1 MDNTETHYL
10 SYDPDEILKE
20 MIDAY
25 AEAGGGPLWPG
36 DEKEMLLQSVLSV
49 IVQAFA
55 GVDNALRMATLRYA
69 VGDYLDIYGEKRN
82 CVRISATKA
91 TAVIRVTTIATGSA
105 NVIPAGTAVT
115 QDGETLYLT
124 DNDITLSGGAQSLLA
139 NVTAEKEGSV
149 GNGLLAG
156 AQMQFLVEFPG
167 VTTVVCETSAAGG
180 LDEEEDDYYR
190 ERIRMYGLTTVTTG
204 PADQYNSVAMAVSS
218 VILDAHAKNLGG
230 GSVGVYLLLSDDDE
244 AEAIINAVQVALSPD
259 TVRPLNDSV
268 TVALATKKEYTL
280 NVQYSGDA
288 EYANLDAK
296 VAEAVEEYQ
305 KWQDEKI
312 GRAFNPDRLKA
323 LMYQAGCIRVIFA
336 EGSEFDGGDAEYTEI
351 TDTQVCSGTIS
362 TEVITT

>member
-1 MDNTETHYL
+1 MDNTEIHYL
-10 SYDPDEILKE
+10 TYDPDEMLAE

-25 AEAGGGPLWPG
+25 REAGGGPLWPG
-36 DEKEMLLQSVLSV
+36 DEKEMLLQGVLSV
-49 IVQAFA
+49 MVQAFA
-55 GVDNALRMATLRYA
+55 GIDNALRMATLRYA
-69 VGDYLDIYGEKRN
+69 VGKYLDIYGEKRN
-82 CVRISATKA
+82 CTRISATQAKA
-91 TAVIRVTTIATGSA
+91 TIRVTTIATGIA
-105 NVIPAGTAVT
+105 DTIPAGTAVT

-124 DNDITLSGGAQSLLA
+124 DEDITLSGAAQSLLA
-139 NVTAEKEGSV
+139 TVTAEKAGSK
-149 GNGLLAG
+149 GNGLLSG
-156 AQMQFLVEFPG
+156 AQMQFLINFPG
-167 VTTVVCETSAAGG
+167 VTQVTCEESAKGG
-180 LDEEEDDYYR
+180 LDEEEDENYR
-190 ERIRMYGLTTVTTG
+190 ERIRLYGLTTVTTG
-204 PADQYNSVAMAVSS
+204 PAEQYNSVAMAVSS
-218 VILDAHAKNLGG
+218 LILDAHAKNLGG

-244 AEAIINAVQVALSPD
+244 AAAIINAVQAALSPD

-268 TVALATKKEYTL
+268 MVALATKKEYTL